1 MKMQSVTS
9 SNISAVGYD
18 GDTET
23 LAVRFKEADGMPGN
37 LYEYHKVPRIVH
49 ENLMVAE
56 SVGKFFAAH
65 VRPLYNHTKVE
76 EARAA

>member
-23 LAVRFKEADGMPGN
+23 LAIRFKAADGMPGN
-37 LYEYHKVPRIVH
+37 LYEYHKVPHIVH
-49 ENLMVAE
+49 DALMGAE
-56 SVGKFFAAH
+56 SVGKFFAKH
-65 VRPLYNHTKVE
+65 VRPLYEHTKVE